1 MCDWKAE
8 MNLRTP
14 KTLRV
19 GGNQWKYFTSQRVAR
34 NGLKNNRFTA
44 EVKMSDKRKDKQMRQ
59 VKRTRH
65 INMPGMMRRNFTLIE
80 LLVVIAIITTT

>member
-1 MCDWKAE
+1 
-8 MNLRTP
+8 
-14 KTLRV
+14 
-19 GGNQWKYFTSQRVAR
+19 
-34 NGLKNNRFTA
+34 
-44 EVKMSDKRKDKQMRQ
+44 MSDKRKDKQMRQ